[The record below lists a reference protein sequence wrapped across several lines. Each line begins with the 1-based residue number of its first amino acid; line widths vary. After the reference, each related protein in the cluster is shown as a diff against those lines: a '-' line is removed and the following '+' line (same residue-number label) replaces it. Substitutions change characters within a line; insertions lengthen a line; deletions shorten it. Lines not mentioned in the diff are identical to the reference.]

1 MHQRFRPRI
10 GSVLALAAIG
20 ALAVPGSA
28 LGAGSSTVSFSFR
41 CSGQQFLNTCPQGAA
56 TKGLLSVH
64 THTNY
69 TNPGNGNP
77 GGATKRIQ
85 LFFDND
91 FFFDP
96 SVTPRCDPNLLFNRD
111 MAAAMMNCG
120 SSLIGTG
127 TAQAIS
133 GGGTINACM
142 LLFNGP
148 NDANGDPT
156 IDLYFRSQAS
166 IPSSISCANPAS
178 NHAGNAT
185 TVLIG
190 TLRTVPLGD
199 YRRELDI
206 PNISANSPFPVT
218 DLNFGIQKN
227 TLTSGYVKARCFDA
241 NHIWNITGFF
251 TYNNNTTQTVK
262 STRTCTPISPGG

>member
-1 MHQRFRPRI
+1 MRQWLRPRI
-10 GSVLALAAIG
+10 GSVLALATIAV
-20 ALAVPGSA
+20 LAAQGSA
-28 LGAGSSTVSFSFR
+28 LGSANSTVSFSFF
-41 CSGQQFLNTCPQGAA
+41 CSGQNFLNTCPQTTA
-56 TKGLLSVH
+56 TKGRLAVH

-96 SVTPRCDPNLLFNRD
+96 SVAPRCDQSLLFGRD
-111 MAAAMMNCG
+111 MADAMTNCG

-127 TAQAIS
+127 RAQATTN
-133 GGGTINACM
+133 GGTTINACM

-156 IDLYFRSQAS
+156 IDLYFRAQTGN
-166 IPSSISCANPAS
+166 PSSIGCANPAS
-178 NHAGNAT
+178 NHQGNVT
-185 TVLIG
+185 IVLVG
-190 TLRTVPLGD
+190 TLRTIPVGD

-206 PNISANSPFPVT
+206 PNITSSSLFPIS
-218 DLNFGIQKN
+218 DLNFTLQKN
-227 TLTSGYVKARCFDA
+227 TLLSGYVKARCFDA
-241 NHIWNITGFF
+241 NRVWNVTGFF
-251 TYNNNTTQTVK
+251 TYNDNTAQTIN
-262 STRTCTPISPGG
+262 STRTCTVSS